1 MSRKEHCHGLATD
14 AASEFLRQPAVDEA
28 SLRFLDIKTAHILF
42 ALAEAVIGEDFRVK
56 VPNFIPMID
65 DYFGYQ
71 RKTQRETLAQ
81 GMLLLESTIVSLI
94 FGRQFRGFS
103 FMSIPDRQ
111 RVLENLRRSNVQQ
124 FRNLY
129 AAGVNISAS
138 TYYASEATW
147 SSIQY
152 AGVSVDHPE
161 ILTNPRPPWR
171 PKDTRPIE
179 P

>member
-1 MSRKEHCHGLATD
+1 MSNITINPKRVLAID
-14 AASEFLRQPAVDEA
+14 KAQLK
-28 SLRFLDIKTAHILF
+28 FLDIKTAHILF

-71 RKTQRETLAQ
+71 RKAQREALRQ
-81 GMLLLESTIVSLI
+81 GMRVLESKVVSLLLGGGL
-94 FGRQFRGFS
+94 RGFS
-103 FMSIPDRQ
+103 HLSIADRQ
-111 RVLENLRRSNVQQ
+111 QILEKLSKSKVQQ

-147 SSIQY
+147 NEIKY
-152 AGVSVDHPE
+152 DGVSVDHPE
-161 ILTNPRPPWR
+161 ILTNPKPPWR
-171 PKDTRPIE
+171 PHDPRPIE